1 MAPLEFG
8 TRVLVRAEV
17 TRVIG
22 THAGDVNTF
31 KQKVLDTRR
40 YGTYLFR
47 DNPVTWPGVAI
58 PADWADT
65 PPEWDIEPMPNGNAV
80 VRFRRIALQTPAMG
94 IYMGITRLAEGTLI
108 GCSEED
114 ERPWRK
120 RELANQRWVDLWEI
134 AAPPTRNGRGRITL
148 VHPFDA
154 QVVPLSVLA

>member
-1 MAPLEFG
+1 MASLEFG
-8 TRVLVRAEV
+8 TRVLVRAEIA
-17 TRVIG
+17 RVIG
-22 THAGDVNTF
+22 THIGDIFTF

-40 YGTYLFR
+40 YSTYPLKS
-47 DNPVTWPGVAI
+47 PKSWPGVAI
-58 PADWADT
+58 PSDWADT
-65 PPEWDIEPMPNGNAV
+65 PPEFDVEPMPNGNAI

-94 IYMGITRLAEGTLI
+94 IYMGTTRLSEGTLI

-120 RELANQRWVDLWEI
+120 RELANKRWVDLWEV
-134 AAPPTRNGRGRITL
+134 AAPPTRNGRGRVTL